1 MCKIQGGKNQL
12 AKTVVVENFP
22 TYLLNKG
29 LSHLQGAERKA
40 VYAEYKRE
48 YIREYMKQKRSKH
61 LVIELFLTEKDYER
75 LKKIAL
81 NQGLS
86 RSGFCQQL
94 VLSNISDT
102 VWIPNQQLISEL
114 QVSIRKIGNNI
125 NQLTKLANSQKEL
138 TPQLWEEAYQ
148 KLQQLEELIKENLSH
163 PELFVKN

>member
-1 MCKIQGGKNQL
+1 MEDFRTHL
-12 AKTVVVENFP
+12 HH
-22 TYLLNKG
+22 KG

-48 YIREYMKQKRSKH
+48 YIREYMKQKRSKN

-75 LKKIAL
+75 LTKTA
-81 NQGLS
+81 QHYGLS

-102 VWIPNQQLISEL
+102 VWIPNQQIISEL
-114 QVSIRKIGNNI
+114 KISIRRIGNNL
-125 NQLTKLANSQKEL
+125 NQIAKLANSQKEL

-148 KLQQLEELIKENLSH
+148 KLQQLEELIQENLSH
-163 PELFVKN
+163 PELFVKT

>member
-1 MCKIQGGKNQL
+1 M
-12 AKTVVVENFP
+12 ENFR
-22 TYLLNKG
+22 TYLSGKG
-29 LSHLQGAERKA
+29 LSHLQGAERKKI
-40 VYAEYKRE
+40 YAEYKRE
-48 YIREYMKQKRSKH
+48 YVRNFMKQKRSKH
-61 LVIELFLTEKDYER
+61 QVIEIYLTEKDYER

-114 QVSIRKIGNNI
+114 QISIRKIGNNI

-138 TPQLWEEAYQ
+138 TPQLWEETHQ
-148 KLQQLEELIKENLSH
+148 KLRQLEELIKENLSH
-163 PELFVKN
+163 PELFVKT